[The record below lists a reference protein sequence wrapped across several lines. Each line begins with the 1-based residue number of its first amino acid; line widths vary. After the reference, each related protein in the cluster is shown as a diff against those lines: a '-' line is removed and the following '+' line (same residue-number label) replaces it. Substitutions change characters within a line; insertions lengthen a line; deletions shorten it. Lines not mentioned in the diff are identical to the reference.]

1 MADDKNF
8 RERMQ
13 QIGDLVQKIEDIADP
28 AVQATAKELLGL
40 LMELHGTGLEKMLEI
55 TCRAGDPGVSIIDD
69 LARDPL
75 ISSLLIL
82 YGLHPESLETRV
94 TKALDR
100 IRPGLRKHG
109 GEVEL
114 LVVDEGLVRVRI
126 DVGGQA
132 CGSTLKTVRSTVEE
146 AIYENAPD
154 ITSLFIESPEA
165 KASSGFVAVEK
176 LLGGHL
182 TIPVAA
188 GPTLVR
194 RIEGAH

>member
-1 MADDKNF
+1 
-8 RERMQ
+8 MQ
-13 QIGDLVQKIEDIADP
+13 QIGELVQKIEDIADP

-75 ISSLLIL
+75 VSSLLIL
-82 YGLHPESLETRV
+82 YGLHPESLGTRV

-114 LVVDEGLVRVRI
+114 LVVDEGVVRVRI
-126 DVGGQA
+126 DVGGQV
-132 CGSTLKTVRSTVEE
+132 CGSTLKTIRSTVEE
-146 AIYENAPD
+146 AVYENAPD

-176 LLGGHL
+176 LLEGHL
-182 TIPVAA
+182 SIPVAA
-188 GPTLVR
+188 PR
-194 RIEGAH
+194 R